1 MVSREILNRAR
12 KREMVSI
19 NMSLREVV
27 PRERDCFERERSLR
41 ERGCARKKEVISRER
56 SSIEREKE
64 KERDRLFRER
74 GRFEKKRDR
83 APVPIAQP

>member
-27 PRERDCFERERSLR
+27 PRERDCFERERL
-41 ERGCARKKEVISRER
+41 C
-56 SSIEREKE
+56 E
-64 KERDRLFRER
+64 KERGHFEGEVVYRER
-74 GRFEKKRDR
+74 KGEREG
-83 APVPIAQP
+83 